1 MAELPKFQSRKP
13 EAVTLHFSQDY
24 TTWEEFGP
32 SFLAGNLLSTTT
44 TLYQASSI
52 SFLPQQLHPI
62 KTIHNNQIAYTNNIV
77 YMPGTIMAEVQ
88 QPSMGQSQP
97 RAIPVQ
103 DTALQI
109 QPPASTKL
117 SPSAPINRVRNSHLA
132 LDTFSPV
139 NQNGSFEFDRVLK
152 SGYVQK
158 RTRKTKAWKPIFL
171 VLRPNYL
178 SIYKDQNED
187 KLRHKIHLSDL
198 TAVAFLKDPK
208 QKRRNVFGL
217 FTPSRN
223 YHLEATTKGDAEEWV
238 NLIRKEARID
248 EEEEEEMLLASPS
261 GNITSTYPGF
271 DQAVAHQQLQRKS
284 EAQILHDERLG
295 SSSPEPADPLP
306 RTNNKQNIS
315 AFGGGRRP
323 SNTIEYSG
331 NELVSDAEF
340 SDTDLARLPGNSTI
354 SLNLHNP
361 SNNLNS
367 NQDLEVKPPSST
379 LPLARNTSQLSL
391 SQHPLPDQDPERVV
405 YQGYLL
411 YLRSKN
417 GIRSWKNL
425 WVVLRPR
432 SLSFYKNDSEYSPVM
447 IVPMENVINVVEI
460 DPLSR
465 TKPYCFQVISE
476 ERSFKFCA
484 GSEGALVNVL
494 GACKSLLARRK
505 GGVGV

>member
-1 MAELPKFQSRKP
+1 MALYRRERGKQRYGFGGLYSY
-13 EAVTLHFSQDY
+13 LHVFTSLSQ
-24 TTWEEFGP
+24 
-32 SFLAGNLLSTTT
+32 
-44 TLYQASSI
+44 
-52 SFLPQQLHPI
+52 
-62 KTIHNNQIAYTNNIV
+62 
-77 YMPGTIMAEVQ
+77 
-88 QPSMGQSQP
+88 
-97 RAIPVQ
+97 
-103 DTALQI
+103 
-109 QPPASTKL
+109 
-117 SPSAPINRVRNSHLA
+117 
-132 LDTFSPV
+132 
-139 NQNGSFEFDRVLK
+139 
-152 SGYVQK
+152 
-158 RTRKTKAWKPIFL
+158 AWKPVFL

-238 NLIRKEARID
+238 DLIRKEGRID

-261 GNITSTYPGF
+261 GNITSAYPGF
-271 DQAVAHQQLQRKS
+271 DQAMANERLQRRT

-295 SSSPEPADPLP
+295 SSSPEPTEPIAP
-306 RTNNKQNIS
+306 RANSKQNM
-315 AFGGGRRP
+315 AAMGGGRRP
-323 SNTIEYSG
+323 SNTLEYSG

-340 SDTDLARLPGNSTI
+340 SDTDLARLPGTSTI
-354 SLNLHNP
+354 SLSLHNP
-361 SNNLNS
+361 PHNPNPNS
-367 NQDLEVKPPSST
+367 ELEVKPPST
-379 LPLARNTSQLSL
+379 LP
-391 SQHPLPDQDPERVV
+391 HPLGKNPSQVSLAQNPPLHDQDPERVV

-447 IVPMENVINVVEI
+447 ILPMENVINVVEI

-465 TKPYCFQVISE
+465 TKRYCFQVIGE

-484 GSEGALVNVL
+484 GSEGVLVNVL

-505 GGVGV
+505 GAAAV

>member
-1 MAELPKFQSRKP
+1 
-13 EAVTLHFSQDY
+13 
-24 TTWEEFGP
+24 
-32 SFLAGNLLSTTT
+32 
-44 TLYQASSI
+44 
-52 SFLPQQLHPI
+52 
-62 KTIHNNQIAYTNNIV
+62 
-77 YMPGTIMAEVQ
+77 MPGIIMAEVQ
-88 QPSMGQSQP
+88 QPSVQQSQP
-97 RAIPVQ
+97 KAIPGQ
-103 DTALQI
+103 DTTLQI
-109 QPPASTKL
+109 SSPASTTL
-117 SPSAPINRVRNSHLA
+117 PQSASTNRIRNSHLA

-152 SGYVQK
+152 SGYLQK
-158 RTRKTKAWKPIFL
+158 RTRKTKAWKPVFL

-217 FTPSRN
+217 FTPARN
-223 YHLEATTKGDAEEWV
+223 YHLEATTKGDAEQWV
-238 NLIRKEARID
+238 DLIRKEARID

-261 GNITSTYPGF
+261 GNVNSTYPGF
-271 DQAVAHQQLQRKS
+271 DQSMAHEQLQRRS

-295 SSSPEPADPLP
+295 SSSPEPTEPIIP
-306 RTNNKQNIS
+306 RANKKQNMS
-315 AFGGGRRP
+315 AMGGGRRP

-331 NELVSDAEF
+331 NELVSDGEF
-340 SDTDLARLPGNSTI
+340 SDTDLARVPGMSTL
-354 SLNLHNP
+354 SLTLHNP
-361 SNNLNS
+361 PPNPNLNP
-367 NQDLEVKPPSST
+367 DLEVKPPATT
-379 LPLARNTSQLSL
+379 LPLGRNTSQLSL
-391 SQHPLPDQDPERVV
+391 SHPNPLPEHDPERVV

-447 IVPMENVINVVEI
+447 ILPMENVINVVEI

-465 TKPYCFQVISE
+465 TKRYCFQVIGE
-476 ERSFKFCA
+476 EKSFKFCA

-505 GGVGV
+505 GGVGA

>member
-1 MAELPKFQSRKP
+1 M
-13 EAVTLHFSQDY
+13 T
-24 TTWEEFGP
+24 
-32 SFLAGNLLSTTT
+32 
-44 TLYQASSI
+44 
-52 SFLPQQLHPI
+52 
-62 KTIHNNQIAYTNNIV
+62 
-77 YMPGTIMAEVQ
+77 EVQ
-88 QPSMGQSQP
+88 QPSIPQSQP
-97 RAIPVQ
+97 QAIPGQ
-103 DTALQI
+103 DTVLQVS
-109 QPPASTKL
+109 PPATVTLPPST
-117 SPSAPINRVRNSHLA
+117 SANRIRNSHLA

-223 YHLEATTKGDAEEWV
+223 YHLEATTKGDAEQWV

-248 EEEEEEMLLASPS
+248 EEEEEEMLLASPT
-261 GNITSTYPGF
+261 GNITGAYPGF
-271 DQAVAHQQLQRKS
+271 DKAMALQQLQRKT

-295 SSSPEPADPLP
+295 SSSPEPTDPIIS
-306 RTNNKQNIS
+306 RANNKQNMI
-315 AFGGGRRP
+315 AMGGGRCP
-323 SNTIEYSG
+323 SHTMEYSG

-340 SDTDLARLPGNSTI
+340 SDTDLARIPGTSTL
-354 SLNLHNP
+354 SLSLHNP
-361 SNNLNS
+361 NHHPNPNPIPNP
-367 NQDLEVKPPSST
+367 NQDLEVKLPSST
-379 LPLARNTSQLSL
+379 LPLGRNTSQISL
-391 SQHPLPDQDPERVV
+391 AQNPPLPDQDPERVV

-432 SLSFYKNDSEYSPVM
+432 SLSFYKNDSEYSPVL
-447 IVPMENVINVVEI
+447 ILPMENVINVVEI

-465 TKPYCFQVISE
+465 TKPYCFQVIGE
-476 ERSFKFCA
+476 EKSFKFCA

-505 GGVGV
+505 GNAGV

>member
-1 MAELPKFQSRKP
+1 
-13 EAVTLHFSQDY
+13 
-24 TTWEEFGP
+24 
-32 SFLAGNLLSTTT
+32 
-44 TLYQASSI
+44 
-52 SFLPQQLHPI
+52 
-62 KTIHNNQIAYTNNIV
+62 
-77 YMPGTIMAEVQ
+77 MPGIIMAEVQ
-88 QPSMGQSQP
+88 QPSLQQSQP
-97 RAIPVQ
+97 RAIPGQ

-109 QPPASTKL
+109 SPPASTTL
-117 SPSAPINRVRNSHLA
+117 PQSASTNRIRNSHLA

-152 SGYVQK
+152 SGYLQK
-158 RTRKTKAWKPIFL
+158 RTRKTKAWKPVFL

-217 FTPSRN
+217 FTPARN
-223 YHLEATTKGDAEEWV
+223 YHLEATTKGDAEQWV
-238 NLIRKEARID
+238 DLIRKEARID

-261 GNITSTYPGF
+261 GNVNSTYPGF
-271 DQAVAHQQLQRKS
+271 DQSMAHEQLQRRS

-295 SSSPEPADPLP
+295 SSSPEPTEPIIP
-306 RTNNKQNIS
+306 RANKKQNMS
-315 AFGGGRRP
+315 AMGGGRRP

-340 SDTDLARLPGNSTI
+340 SDTDLARVPGMSTL
-354 SLNLHNP
+354 SLTLHNP
-361 SNNLNS
+361 PPNPNPNP
-367 NQDLEVKPPSST
+367 NPDLEVKPPATT
-379 LPLARNTSQLSL
+379 LPLGRNTSQLSL
-391 SQHPLPDQDPERVV
+391 SHPNPLPEHDPERVV

-447 IVPMENVINVVEI
+447 ILPMENVINVVEI

-465 TKPYCFQVISE
+465 TKRYCFQVIGE
-476 ERSFKFCA
+476 EKSFKFCA

-505 GGVGV
+505 GGVGA

>member
-1 MAELPKFQSRKP
+1 
-13 EAVTLHFSQDY
+13 
-24 TTWEEFGP
+24 
-32 SFLAGNLLSTTT
+32 
-44 TLYQASSI
+44 
-52 SFLPQQLHPI
+52 
-62 KTIHNNQIAYTNNIV
+62 
-77 YMPGTIMAEVQ
+77 MPGIIMAEVQ
-88 QPSMGQSQP
+88 QPSLQQSQP
-97 RAIPVQ
+97 RAIPGQ

-109 QPPASTKL
+109 SPPASTTL
-117 SPSAPINRVRNSHLA
+117 PQSASTNRIRNSHLA

-152 SGYVQK
+152 SGYLQK
-158 RTRKTKAWKPIFL
+158 RTRKTKAWKPVFL

-217 FTPSRN
+217 FTPARN
-223 YHLEATTKGDAEEWV
+223 YHLEATTKGDAEQWV
-238 NLIRKEARID
+238 DLIRKEARID

-261 GNITSTYPGF
+261 GNVNSTYPGF
-271 DQAVAHQQLQRKS
+271 DQSMAQEQLQRRT

-295 SSSPEPADPLP
+295 SSSPEPTEPIVP
-306 RTNNKQNIS
+306 RANKKQNMS
-315 AFGGGRRP
+315 AMGGGRRP

-340 SDTDLARLPGNSTI
+340 SDTDLARVPGMSTL
-354 SLNLHNP
+354 SLTLHNP
-361 SNNLNS
+361 PPNPNPNP
-367 NQDLEVKPPSST
+367 DLEVKPPATT
-379 LPLARNTSQLSL
+379 LPLGRNTSQLSL
-391 SQHPLPDQDPERVV
+391 SHPNPLPEHDPERVV

-447 IVPMENVINVVEI
+447 ILPMENVINVVEI

-465 TKPYCFQVISE
+465 TKRYCFQVIGE
-476 ERSFKFCA
+476 EKSFKFCA

-505 GGVGV
+505 GGVGA

>member
-1 MAELPKFQSRKP
+1 MAE
-13 EAVTLHFSQDY
+13 AH
-24 TTWEEFGP
+24 
-32 SFLAGNLLSTTT
+32 
-44 TLYQASSI
+44 
-52 SFLPQQLHPI
+52 
-62 KTIHNNQIAYTNNIV
+62 
-77 YMPGTIMAEVQ
+77 
-88 QPSMGQSQP
+88 QPSSPQSQP
-97 RAIPVQ
+97 RAIPGQ
-103 DTALQI
+103 DTTLQI
-109 QPPASTKL
+109 QPPATVAL
-117 SPSAPINRVRNSHLA
+117 PPSSSANRIRNSHLA

-223 YHLEATTKGDAEEWV
+223 YHLEATTKGDAEQWV
-238 NLIRKEARID
+238 DLIRKEARID

-261 GNITSTYPGF
+261 GNTTSTYPGF
-271 DQAVAHQQLQRKS
+271 DQAMAHKQLQRRT
-284 EAQILHDERLG
+284 EAQILHDERVG
-295 SSSPEPADPLP
+295 SSSPEPTEPTIP
-306 RTNNKQNIS
+306 RVNNKQNMTTI
-315 AFGGGRRP
+315 GGGRRP

-331 NELVSDAEF
+331 NELVSDADF
-340 SDTDLARLPGNSTI
+340 SDTDLARLPGTSTL
-354 SLNLHNP
+354 SLSLHNP
-361 SNNLNS
+361 TAYPAP
-367 NQDLEVKPPSST
+367 DLEVKAPSST
-379 LPLARNTSQLSL
+379 PLALARNASQLSL
-391 SQHPLPDQDPERVV
+391 APNPALPDQDPERVV

-447 IVPMENVINVVEI
+447 ILPMENVINVVEI

-465 TKPYCFQVISE
+465 TKRYCFQVIGE
-476 ERSFKFCA
+476 EKSFKFCA
-484 GSEGALVNVL
+484 GSEGVLINVL

-505 GGVGV
+505 GTAGV

>member
-1 MAELPKFQSRKP
+1 
-13 EAVTLHFSQDY
+13 
-24 TTWEEFGP
+24 
-32 SFLAGNLLSTTT
+32 
-44 TLYQASSI
+44 
-52 SFLPQQLHPI
+52 
-62 KTIHNNQIAYTNNIV
+62 
-77 YMPGTIMAEVQ
+77 MAEVQ
-88 QPSMGQSQP
+88 QTSISPQSQP
-97 RAIPVQ
+97 RAIPGQ

-109 QPPASTKL
+109 QPPTSATQP
-117 SPSAPINRVRNSHLA
+117 PSSSAGRIRNSHLA

-158 RTRKTKAWKPIFL
+158 RTRKTKVSFHRFLLTLHFLIYFSQAWKPIFL

-223 YHLEATTKGDAEEWV
+223 YHLEATTKGDAEQWV
-238 NLIRKEARID
+238 DLIRKEARID
-248 EEEEEEMLLASPS
+248 EEEEEELQLASPS
-261 GNITSTYPGF
+261 GNVTSTYPAF
-271 DQAVAHQQLQRKS
+271 DQAMAHEQLQRRT
-284 EAQILHDERLG
+284 EAQLLHDERLG
-295 SSSPEPADPLP
+295 SSSPEPTEHIVP
-306 RTNNKQNIS
+306 RAHNKQNIS
-315 AFGGGRRP
+315 TLGGGRRP

-340 SDTDLARLPGNSTI
+340 SDTDLARLPGTSTL
-354 SLNLHNP
+354 SLNLHNAP
-361 SNNLNS
+361 PNS
-367 NQDLEVKPPSST
+367 RPNPDLEVKPPNST
-379 LPLARNTSQLSL
+379 LPLGRNISQLSL
-391 SQHPLPDQDPERVV
+391 AAPNALPDPDPERVV

-447 IVPMENVINVVEI
+447 ILPMENVINVVEI

-465 TKPYCFQVISE
+465 TKRYCFQVIGE

-484 GSEGALVNVL
+484 GSEAGLVSVL

-505 GGVGV
+505 GAVGL

>member
-1 MAELPKFQSRKP
+1 
-13 EAVTLHFSQDY
+13 
-24 TTWEEFGP
+24 
-32 SFLAGNLLSTTT
+32 
-44 TLYQASSI
+44 
-52 SFLPQQLHPI
+52 
-62 KTIHNNQIAYTNNIV
+62 
-77 YMPGTIMAEVQ
+77 MPGIIMAEVQ
-88 QPSMGQSQP
+88 QPAIPQSQP
-97 RAIPVQ
+97 RAIPGQ
-103 DTALQI
+103 DTPLQI
-109 QPPASTKL
+109 APPATAL
-117 SPSAPINRVRNSHLA
+117 PQSASANRIRNSHLA

-152 SGYVQK
+152 SGFLQK
-158 RTRKTKAWKPIFL
+158 RTRKTKAWKPVFL

-223 YHLEATTKGDAEEWV
+223 YHLEATTKGDAEQWV
-238 NLIRKEARID
+238 DLIRKEARID

-261 GNITSTYPGF
+261 GNVNSTYPGF
-271 DQAVAHQQLQRKS
+271 DQSMAHEQLQRKT

-295 SSSPEPADPLP
+295 SSSPEPTEPIIP
-306 RTNNKQNIS
+306 RANKKQNMS
-315 AFGGGRRP
+315 AMGGGRRP

-340 SDTDLARLPGNSTI
+340 SDTDLSRIPGMSTL

-361 SNNLNS
+361 PPNPNP
-367 NQDLEVKPPSST
+367 DLEVKPPATT
-379 LPLARNTSQLSL
+379 LPLGRNTSQLSL
-391 SQHPLPDQDPERVV
+391 SHPNPLPEHDPERVV

-447 IVPMENVINVVEI
+447 ILPMENVINVVEI

-465 TKPYCFQVISE
+465 TKRYCFQVIGE
-476 ERSFKFCA
+476 EKSFKFCA

-505 GGVGV
+505 GGLGA